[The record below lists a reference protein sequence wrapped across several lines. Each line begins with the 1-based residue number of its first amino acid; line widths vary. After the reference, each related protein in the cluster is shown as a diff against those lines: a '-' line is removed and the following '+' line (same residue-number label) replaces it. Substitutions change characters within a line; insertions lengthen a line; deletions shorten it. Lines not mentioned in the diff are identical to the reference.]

1 MRSVFIVWKRSFLYD
16 EKSSEHSIYSF
27 AVLRAFLFNLFYI
40 RDGSPPSLFHL
51 FLMIL
56 QRIQLVISSMLCKQ
70 LLMRALLQNLAVG

>member
-56 QRIQLVISSMLCKQ
+56 QRIQLIISSMLCKQ
-70 LLMRALLQNLAVG
+70 LLMRALLQDLSVG